1 MKVLSFFT
9 QQVFAPR
16 QPDVARTQPAP
27 EPAGTPPAP
36 EPAGPPAP
44 AEQAGER
51 VGTPAEAAPR
61 TPLQEVAQSYQ
72 VRAISPRDIT
82 DLSFDLH
89 VAGFL
94 SYEEYSLLAFQPEL
108 HPDFDKTTG
117 ALIGERADPDR
128 RRDFVALWEDRL
140 AFEREHN
147 PADTE
152 TIARVERIL
161 GVLRAIDSPTNIIV

>member
-1 MKVLSFFT
+1 MKILSFLN

-16 QPDVARTQPAP
+16 QPDVARAQPTP
-27 EPAGTPPAP
+27 ETAATPP
-36 EPAGPPAP
+36 PAAETPPPAP
-44 AEQAGER
+44 AEPTSA
-51 VGTPAEAAPR
+51 PADVPAAAAPR
-61 TPLQEVAQSYQ
+61 TPLQEVAQNYR
-72 VRAISPRDIT
+72 VRAISPREIT

-128 RRDFVALWEDRL
+128 PRDFVALWEERL
-140 AFEREHN
+140 NFERQHN
-147 PADTE
+147 PEDTQ

-161 GVLRAIDSPTNIIV
+161 GVLQAIDSPTNIVV